1 MARKRRPKSQGASAP
16 GARTRRPAKYHHNVY
31 VVELDPRV
39 LNLARFRAANPER
52 DMLKP
57 CVYVGMTGLAPED
70 RFAKHKAGIRANS
83 YVQRFGVRLL
93 PKLYAYANPMP
104 YEAARDMEVELAI
117 ALREEGY
124 AVWQA

>member
-1 MARKRRPKSQGASAP
+1 MSKKRRS
-16 GARTRRPAKYHHNVY
+16 RHHHYVY
-31 VVELDPRV
+31 VVELDPAV
-39 LNLARFRAANPER
+39 LNLAHFRKANPER

-57 CVYVGMTGLAPED
+57 CVYVGMTGLTPEQ
-70 RFAKHKAGIRANS
+70 RFAKHKAGIRANP
-83 YVQRFGVRLL
+83 YVQRFGLRLL

-117 ALREEGY
+117 GLREEGY

>member
-1 MARKRRPKSQGASAP
+1 MRKAP
-16 GARTRRPAKYHHNVY
+16 RSKHHHNVY
-31 VVELDPRV
+31 VVELDPAV
-39 LNLARFRAANPER
+39 LQLARFRKANPDR
-52 DMLKP
+52 DILKP
-57 CVYVGMTGLAPED
+57 CVYVGMTGLAPQE
-70 RFAKHKAGIRANS
+70 RFAKHKAGIRDNA

-104 YEAARDMEVELAI
+104 YAAAREMEVELAI

>member
-1 MARKRRPKSQGASAP
+1 MKRVRRP
-16 GARTRRPAKYHHNVY
+16 HHNVY
-31 VVELDPRV
+31 VIELDPRI
-39 LNLARFRAANPER
+39 LNHWRFRKANPDR

-57 CVYVGMTGLAPED
+57 CLYVGMTGLTPEA
-70 RFAKHKAGIRANS
+70 RFARHKAGVRANS
-83 YVQRFGVRLL
+83 YVQRFGFRLL

-117 ALREEGY
+117 ALQEEGY

>member
-1 MARKRRPKSQGASAP
+1 MSKQRRG
-16 GARTRRPAKYHHNVY
+16 RHHHYVY
-31 VVELDPRV
+31 VVELDPAV
-39 LNLARFRAANPER
+39 LNRARFRKANPDR

-57 CVYVGMTGLAPED
+57 CVYVGMTGLTPEA
-70 RFAKHKAGIRANS
+70 RFARHKAGIRANA

-93 PKLYAYANPMP
+93 PTLYAYANPMP

-117 ALREEGY
+117 GLREEGY